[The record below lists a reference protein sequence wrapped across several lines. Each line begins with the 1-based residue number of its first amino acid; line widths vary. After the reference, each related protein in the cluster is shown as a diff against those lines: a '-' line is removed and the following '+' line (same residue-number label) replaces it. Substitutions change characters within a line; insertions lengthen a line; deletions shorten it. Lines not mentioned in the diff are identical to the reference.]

1 MICLIDKK
9 IVIEENSYLE
19 KFFEHNRKHED
30 YIRNRIYILASI
42 LVVILITSTFV
53 IIKEVN
59 KIEACTYDYKDKLIR
74 FHVIANSDSDK
85 DQKLKLKVRDEVISY
100 LQPKLENSNS
110 IEESEKI
117 IKNEYKTLENISKKV
132 ISKNGYNYIVK
143 VGLEYSN
150 FPAKQYSSVVLP
162 AGKYKALRII
172 IGEGKGKN
180 WWCVMFPPLC
190 FIDDQ
195 NGIIDE
201 KTDKKLKEVLTEEEY
216 DLIMAKNKNEVKN
229 LEFKFKITEVFQNIF

>member
-1 MICLIDKK
+1 MNIK
-9 IVIEENSYLE
+9 N
-19 KFFEHNRKHED
+19 
-30 YIRNRIYILASI
+30 IRNRIYILASI

-132 ISKNGYNYIVK
+132 ISKNGYNYTVK

-150 FPAKQYSSVVLP
+150 FPARQYSSVVLP

-180 WWCVMFPPLC
+180 WWCVMFPPLR

>member
-1 MICLIDKK
+1 MNIK
-9 IVIEENSYLE
+9 N
-19 KFFEHNRKHED
+19 
-30 YIRNRIYILASI
+30 IRNRIYILASI
-42 LVVILITSTFV
+42 LVVVLITSTFV

-162 AGKYKALRII
+162 AGKHKALRII
-172 IGEGKGKN
+172 IGEGKAKN

>member
-1 MICLIDKK
+1 MNIK
-9 IVIEENSYLE
+9 N
-19 KFFEHNRKHED
+19 
-30 YIRNRIYILASI
+30 IRNRIYILASI

-132 ISKNGYNYIVK
+132 ISKNGYNYTVK

-150 FPAKQYSSVVLP
+150 FPARQYSSVVLP

-190 FIDDQ
+190 FVDEQNNVIDKET
-195 NGIIDE
+195 DE
-201 KTDKKLKEVLTEEEY
+201 KLKKVLTKDEYELIVEKDKKN
-216 DLIMAKNKNEVKN
+216 INN
-229 LEFKFKITEVFQNIF
+229 LQIKFKIVEVFQKILNLEKEDKISINN

>member
-1 MICLIDKK
+1 MNIK
-9 IVIEENSYLE
+9 N
-19 KFFEHNRKHED
+19 
-30 YIRNRIYILASI
+30 IRNRIYILASI

-132 ISKNGYNYIVK
+132 ISKNGYNYTVK

-150 FPAKQYSSVVLP
+150 FPARQYSSVVLP

-190 FIDDQ
+190 FVDDQ

>member
-1 MICLIDKK
+1 MNIK
-9 IVIEENSYLE
+9 N
-19 KFFEHNRKHED
+19 
-30 YIRNRIYILASI
+30 IRNRIYILASI
-42 LVVILITSTFV
+42 LVVVLITSTFV

-132 ISKNGYNYIVK
+132 ISKNGYNYTVK

-190 FIDDQ
+190 FVDDQ

-201 KTDKKLKEVLTEEEY
+201 KTDKKLKEEY
-216 DLIMAKNKNEVKN
+216 DLIMAKNKSEVKN

>member
-1 MICLIDKK
+1 MNIK
-9 IVIEENSYLE
+9 N
-19 KFFEHNRKHED
+19 
-30 YIRNRIYILASI
+30 IRNRIYILASI
-42 LVVILITSTFV
+42 LVVVLITSTFV

-85 DQKLKLKVRDEVISY
+85 DQKLKSKVRDEVISY

>member
-1 MICLIDKK
+1 MNIK
-9 IVIEENSYLE
+9 N
-19 KFFEHNRKHED
+19 
-30 YIRNRIYILASI
+30 IRNRIYILASI

-216 DLIMAKNKNEVKN
+216 DLIMAKNKREVKN

>member
-1 MICLIDKK
+1 MNIK
-9 IVIEENSYLE
+9 N
-19 KFFEHNRKHED
+19 
-30 YIRNRIYILASI
+30 IRNRIYILASI
-42 LVVILITSTFV
+42 LVVDLITSTFV

-117 IKNEYKTLENISKKV
+117 IKNEYKTLENIIKKV

>member
-1 MICLIDKK
+1 MNIK
-9 IVIEENSYLE
+9 N
-19 KFFEHNRKHED
+19 
-30 YIRNRIYILASI
+30 IRNRIYILASI
-42 LVVILITSTFV
+42 LVVVLITSTFV

-201 KTDKKLKEVLTEEEY
+201 KTDKKLKEVLTQEEY

>member
-1 MICLIDKK
+1 MNIK
-9 IVIEENSYLE
+9 N
-19 KFFEHNRKHED
+19 
-30 YIRNRIYILASI
+30 IRNRIYILASI

-132 ISKNGYNYIVK
+132 ISKNGYNYTVK

-180 WWCVMFPPLC
+180 CWCVMFPPLC
-190 FIDDQ
+190 FVDDQ

-216 DLIMAKNKNEVKN
+216 DLIMAKNKSEVKN